1 MLRAETSQKMMQEMM
16 RKYELMR
23 EKLEYTKEKFNIQ
36 KISIEIKR
44 SGFKFITFL
53 LLQIYEESQFQCVKI
68 SKCQNK
74 NRYCP

>member
-36 KISIEIKR
+36 KILIEIKR
-44 SGFKFITFL
+44 SGFKFITF
-53 LLQIYEESQFQCVKI
+53 
-68 SKCQNK
+68 
-74 NRYCP
+74 

>member
-36 KISIEIKR
+36 RFRLKDQDSN
-44 SGFKFITFL
+44 L
-53 LLQIYEESQFQCVKI
+53 
-68 SKCQNK
+68 
-74 NRYCP
+74 

>member
-1 MLRAETSQKMMQEMM
+1 MMQEMM

-23 EKLEYTKEKFNIQ
+23 EKLEYTKERFNIQ
-36 KISIEIKR
+36 KNSIEIK
-44 SGFKFITFL
+44 
-53 LLQIYEESQFQCVKI
+53 LQICEELQFQCVKI